1 MDDSILNEEE
11 EEEIKEV
18 KIKKAPLI
26 TFAKL
31 NKYYTIIFLCPIF
44 SMLGNYFLSKI
55 MQANVIKQNLF
66 FYILHEE
73 LTYIFAG
80 LFYFISY
87 FRGKSN
93 KPKNI
98 DKNSCY
104 ETSIKYLYN
113 RPLFNKCSRKL
124 IIFLLILCCLLIS
137 EKLIY
142 IYTGE
147 YNLFYL
153 WFYYLLFIPL
163 FSKLIL
169 KENLYK
175 HQYLSLLISIIGMI
189 IINIPI
195 CLKMTKDDLLANFI
209 NLINGA
215 VYPLFIVL
223 IKYIN
228 NKYYVMP
235 LKTSLLFGLISL
247 SVTLIGFIIYSL
259 IKYHD
264 LTFFN
269 AFDFSN
275 IDNKLTIS
283 IYLILFF
290 LFPIIFQLL
299 ALLILFYFSPIL
311 FLVSE
316 VISPFLL
323 WIVKT
328 IENNNEKKKLELAI
342 YPIGYIIVLF
352 SSLVYNEIIIFN
364 FCGLSQNTKKFVDQR
379 MIEEISEM
387 NNLMNNDDLQDS

>member
-31 NKYYTIIFLCPIF
+31 NKYYTILFICLIF
-44 SMLGNYFLSKI
+44 SMLVNYFLSKI
-55 MQANVIKQNLF
+55 VKANVIKQSSF
-66 FYILHEE
+66 FSILLEE

-87 FRGKSN
+87 FKGKSN
-93 KPKNI
+93 RPKKF
-98 DKNSCY
+98 DKNFCD
-104 ETSIKYLYN
+104 ETGIKYIYN
-113 RPLFNKCSRKL
+113 RPLVNNCSKKV
-124 IIFLLILCCLLIS
+124 IIFCVILSCLLIS
-137 EKLIY
+137 DKLIC
-142 IYTGE
+142 IYTDK
-147 YNLFYL
+147 YKLFYSR
-153 WFYYLLFIPL
+153 FYYLLFIPL

-175 HQYLSLLISIIGMI
+175 HQYLSLLISIIGMVI
-189 IINIPI
+189 IDIPI
-195 CLKMTKDDLLANFI
+195 CLKITKDDLLANFI
-209 NLINGA
+209 NLIDGA
-215 VYPLFIVL
+215 VFPLFIVL
-223 IKYIN
+223 IKFIY

-235 LKTSLLFGLISL
+235 LKTSLVLGLISL
-247 SVTLIGFIIYSL
+247 SATLIGFIIYSL

-283 IYLILFF
+283 IYLILVF
-290 LFPIIFQLL
+290 LFSIIFQLL

-311 FLVSE
+311 LLVSE

-323 WIVKT
+323 WIVMT
-328 IENNNEKKKLELAI
+328 IENNNKTKLELAI

-352 SSLVYNEIIIFN
+352 SSLIYNEIVIFN

-379 MIEEISEM
+379 MIKEISEM
-387 NNLMNNDDLQDS
+387 NKLTNNDDLQDI

>member
-1 MDDSILNEEE
+1 MDDSIVNEEE
-11 EEEIKEV
+11 KDEIKEV

-31 NKYYTIIFLCPIF
+31 NKYYTILFICPIF
-44 SMLGNYFLSKI
+44 SMLGNYFFSKI

-66 FYILHEE
+66 FNILHEE

-98 DKNSCY
+98 DKNSSE
-104 ETSIKYLYN
+104 ETNIKYIYN
-113 RPLFNKCSRKL
+113 RPLVNICSKKV
-124 IIFLLILCCLLIS
+124 IIFLLILCCILIS
-137 EKLIY
+137 EKLAY
-142 IYTGE
+142 IYTE
-147 YNLFYL
+147 KHKLFYL
-153 WFYYLLFIPL
+153 RFYYLLFIPL

-169 KENLYK
+169 KENLYR

-195 CLKMTKDDLLANFI
+195 CLKITKDDLLANFI

-223 IKYIN
+223 IKFIN

-235 LKTSLLFGLISL
+235 LKTSLIFGLISL

-259 IKYHD
+259 IKYHN

-283 IYLILFF
+283 IYLILVF

-323 WIVKT
+323 WIVTT
-328 IENNNEKKKLELAI
+328 IENNDKTKLELAI

-364 FCGLSQNTKKFVDQR
+364 FCGLSHNTKKFVDQR

>member
-1 MDDSILNEEE
+1 
-11 EEEIKEV
+11 
-18 KIKKAPLI
+18 
-26 TFAKL
+26 
-31 NKYYTIIFLCPIF
+31 
-44 SMLGNYFLSKI
+44 
-55 MQANVIKQNLF
+55 
-66 FYILHEE
+66 
-73 LTYIFAG
+73 
-80 LFYFISY
+80 
-87 FRGKSN
+87 
-93 KPKNI
+93 
-98 DKNSCY
+98 
-104 ETSIKYLYN
+104 
-113 RPLFNKCSRKL
+113 
-124 IIFLLILCCLLIS
+124 
-137 EKLIY
+137 
-142 IYTGE
+142 
-147 YNLFYL
+147 
-153 WFYYLLFIPL
+153 
-163 FSKLIL
+163 
-169 KENLYK
+169 
-175 HQYLSLLISIIGMI
+175 MI

-283 IYLILFF
+283 IYLILVF
-290 LFPIIFQLL
+290 LFSIIFQLL

-311 FLVSE
+311 FLVSK

-323 WIVKT
+323 WIVTT
-328 IENNNEKKKLELAI
+328 IENNDKTKLELAI

-352 SSLVYNEIIIFN
+352 SSLIYNEIIIIN
-364 FCGLSQNTKKFVDQR
+364 
-379 MIEEISEM
+379 
-387 NNLMNNDDLQDS
+387 

>member
-31 NKYYTIIFLCPIF
+31 NKYYTILFICPIF
-44 SMLGNYFLSKI
+44 SMLVNYFLSKI
-55 MQANVIKQNLF
+55 VKANVIKQSSF
-66 FYILHEE
+66 FSILLEE

-87 FRGKSN
+87 FKGKSN
-93 KPKNI
+93 RPKKF
-98 DKNSCY
+98 DKNFCA
-104 ETSIKYLYN
+104 ETSIKYIYN
-113 RPLFNKCSRKL
+113 SPLVNNCSKKV
-124 IIFLLILCCLLIS
+124 IIFCVILSCLLIS
-137 EKLIY
+137 DKLIC
-142 IYTGE
+142 IYTDK
-147 YNLFYL
+147 YKLFYSR
-153 WFYYLLFIPL
+153 FYYLLFIPL

-175 HQYLSLLISIIGMI
+175 HQYLSLLISIIGMAI
-189 IINIPI
+189 IDIPI
-195 CLKMTKDDLLANFI
+195 CLKITKDDLLANFI
-209 NLINGA
+209 NLIDGA
-215 VYPLFIVL
+215 VFPLFIVL
-223 IKYIN
+223 IKFIY

-235 LKTSLLFGLISL
+235 LKTSLVLGLISL
-247 SVTLIGFIIYSL
+247 SATLIGFIIYSL

-283 IYLILFF
+283 IYLILVF
-290 LFPIIFQLL
+290 LFSIIFQLL

-311 FLVSE
+311 LLVSE

-323 WIVKT
+323 WIVMT
-328 IENNNEKKKLELAI
+328 IENNNKTKLELAI

-352 SSLVYNEIIIFN
+352 SSLIYNEIVIFN

-379 MIEEISEM
+379 MIKEISEM
-387 NNLMNNDDLQDS
+387 NKLTNNDDLQDI

>member
-31 NKYYTIIFLCPIF
+31 NKYYTILFICPIF
-44 SMLGNYFLSKI
+44 SMLVNYFLSKI
-55 MQANVIKQNLF
+55 VKANVIKQSSF
-66 FYILHEE
+66 FSILLEE

-87 FRGKSN
+87 FKGKSN
-93 KPKNI
+93 RPKKF
-98 DKNSCY
+98 DKNFCD
-104 ETSIKYLYN
+104 ETSIKYIYN
-113 RPLFNKCSRKL
+113 SPLVNNCSKKV
-124 IIFLLILCCLLIS
+124 IIFCVILSCLLIS
-137 EKLIY
+137 DKLIC
-142 IYTGE
+142 IYTDK
-147 YNLFYL
+147 YKLFYSR
-153 WFYYLLFIPL
+153 FYYLLFIPL

-175 HQYLSLLISIIGMI
+175 HQYLSLLISIIGMVI
-189 IINIPI
+189 IDIPI
-195 CLKMTKDDLLANFI
+195 CLKITKDDLLANFI
-209 NLINGA
+209 NLIDGA
-215 VYPLFIVL
+215 VFPLFIVL
-223 IKYIN
+223 IKFIY

-235 LKTSLLFGLISL
+235 LKTSLVLGLISL
-247 SVTLIGFIIYSL
+247 SATLIGFIIYSL

-283 IYLILFF
+283 IYLILVF
-290 LFPIIFQLL
+290 LFSIIFQLL

-311 FLVSE
+311 LLVSE

-323 WIVKT
+323 WIVMT
-328 IENNNEKKKLELAI
+328 IENNNKTKLELAI

-352 SSLVYNEIIIFN
+352 SSLIYNEIVIFN

-379 MIEEISEM
+379 MIKEISEM
-387 NNLMNNDDLQDS
+387 NKLMNNDDLQDI

>member
-31 NKYYTIIFLCPIF
+31 NKYYTILFICPIF
-44 SMLGNYFLSKI
+44 SMLVNYFLSKI
-55 MQANVIKQNLF
+55 VKANVIKQSSF

-98 DKNSCY
+98 DKNSSE
-104 ETSIKYLYN
+104 ETNIKYIYN
-113 RPLFNKCSRKL
+113 SPLVNNCSKKV
-124 IIFLLILCCLLIS
+124 IIFCVILSCLLIS
-137 EKLIY
+137 DKLIC
-142 IYTGE
+142 IYTDK
-147 YNLFYL
+147 YKLFYSR
-153 WFYYLLFIPL
+153 FYYLLFIPL

-195 CLKMTKDDLLANFI
+195 CLKITKDDLLANFI
-209 NLINGA
+209 NLIDGA
-215 VYPLFIVL
+215 VFPLFIVL
-223 IKYIN
+223 IKFIY

-235 LKTSLLFGLISL
+235 LKTSLVFGLISL

-283 IYLILFF
+283 IYLILVF
-290 LFPIIFQLL
+290 LFSIIFQLL

-311 FLVSE
+311 LLVSE

-323 WIVKT
+323 WIVMT
-328 IENNNEKKKLELAI
+328 IENNNKTKLELAI

-352 SSLVYNEIIIFN
+352 SSLIYNEIVIFN
-364 FCGLSQNTKKFVDQR
+364 FCGLSKNTKKFVDQR
-379 MIEEISEM
+379 MIKEISEM
-387 NNLMNNDDLQDS
+387 NKLMNNDDLQDI

>member
-1 MDDSILNEEE
+1 MDDSIVNEEE
-11 EEEIKEV
+11 EDEIKEV

-31 NKYYTIIFLCPIF
+31 NKYYTILFICPIF
-44 SMLGNYFLSKI
+44 SMLGNYFFSKI
-55 MQANVIKQNLF
+55 KKANVIKQNLF
-66 FYILHEE
+66 FNILHEE

-98 DKNSCY
+98 DKNSSE
-104 ETSIKYLYN
+104 ETNIKYIYN
-113 RPLFNKCSRKL
+113 RPLVNNCSKKV
-124 IIFLLILCCLLIS
+124 IIFCVILSCLLIS
-137 EKLIY
+137 DKLIC
-142 IYTGE
+142 IYTDK
-147 YNLFYL
+147 YKLFYSR
-153 WFYYLLFIPL
+153 FYYLLFIPL

-175 HQYLSLLISIIGMI
+175 HQYLSLLISIIGMVI
-189 IINIPI
+189 IDIPI
-195 CLKMTKDDLLANFI
+195 CLKITKDDLLANFI
-209 NLINGA
+209 NLIDGA
-215 VYPLFIVL
+215 VFPLFIVL
-223 IKYIN
+223 IKFIY

-235 LKTSLLFGLISL
+235 LKTSLVLGLISL
-247 SVTLIGFIIYSL
+247 SATLIGFIIYSL

-283 IYLILFF
+283 IYLILVF
-290 LFPIIFQLL
+290 LFSIIFQLL

-311 FLVSE
+311 LLVSE

-323 WIVKT
+323 WIVMT
-328 IENNNEKKKLELAI
+328 IENNNKTKLELAI

-352 SSLVYNEIIIFN
+352 SSLIYNEIVIFN

-379 MIEEISEM
+379 MIKEISEM
-387 NNLMNNDDLQDS
+387 NKLTNNDDLQDI